1 LTEDLF
7 VPTQSK
13 AEAWTSKEEFKAKM
27 QGLDKLSPTRAAKIF
42 ELAWKYREVFEPVK
56 PGKIT
61 KYFHEIITTTE
72 RPTNVR
78 PYPLKSG
85 EDEEF
90 VKDELKKLLKENYI
104 EKSVSSPY
112 QAPILV
118 VPKKGADGKTKKRL
132 CIDYRSLNKITK
144 RDGYNMPNLDE
155 SLRTGDAKLFTK
167 MD

>member
-1 LTEDLF
+1 
-7 VPTQSK
+7 
-13 AEAWTSKEEFKAKM
+13 M

-56 PGKIT
+56 PGKS
-61 KYFHEIITTTE
+61 
-72 RPTNVR
+72 TNVR

-132 CIDYRSLNKITK
+132 CLEYRSLNKITK

-167 MD
+167 IDLASALWQVPVLPRDREKTEFSFQGQMLSWRVMPFGLTN